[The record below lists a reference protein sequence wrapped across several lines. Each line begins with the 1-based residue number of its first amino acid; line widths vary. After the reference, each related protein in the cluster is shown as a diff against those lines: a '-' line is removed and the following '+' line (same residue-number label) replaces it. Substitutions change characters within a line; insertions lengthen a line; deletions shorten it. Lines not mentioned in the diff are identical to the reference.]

1 MNALTGTRSLI
12 WLALR
17 RDRFKL
23 PAYVVGLSLLTLGML
38 AGIGGQDRQALV
50 DEAEL
55 FASTPAMR
63 IFGVAS
69 GASEGATTMIRGYL
83 LLAALAAL
91 MSALSVVRHT
101 RQNEE
106 TGRVELVG
114 AAVVGRHAGLAA
126 ASVMQWPA
134 VRDLRKLFKQLEV
147 A

>member
-1 MNALTGTRSLI
+1 MNALTGTGSLT

-23 PAYVVGLSLLTLGML
+23 PAYVLGLSLLTLGML

-69 GASEGATTMIRGYL
+69 GASEAR
-83 LLAALAAL
+83 
-91 MSALSVVRHT
+91 R
-101 RQNEE
+101 R
-106 TGRVELVG
+106 
-114 AAVVGRHAGLAA
+114 
-126 ASVMQWPA
+126 
-134 VRDLRKLFKQLEV
+134 
-147 A
+147 